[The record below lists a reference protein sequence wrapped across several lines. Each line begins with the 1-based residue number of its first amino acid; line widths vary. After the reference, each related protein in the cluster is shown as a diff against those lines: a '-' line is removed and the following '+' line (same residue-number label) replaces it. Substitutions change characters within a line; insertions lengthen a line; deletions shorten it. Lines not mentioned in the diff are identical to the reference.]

1 MPILK
6 DLFKPKEPAP
16 QASVTI
22 KGTTQSG
29 NVVVS
34 SNVEWQKEG
43 VSDAGSAHGDVNA
56 FRAGFGSCFSR
67 VKKSQELDMDL
78 QNQMKSQLMQ
88 EKSSLES
95 ELEGT
100 KSKRNN
106 AQERVQ
112 ESKSAVDSIKQE
124 ISRVKD
130 GDRRGNK
137 SLLLNLYLGVAIVVL
152 LTIYLF
158 IFYSS
163 TAYSAFFRNFDGSVN
178 LTESMFDGQA
188 VVKSFRKGFVTGCFV
203 LFMPVIFLALGYVAH
218 GFSTTSKGFERY
230 VKTVLIY
237 LITFLFDCLLAY
249 KISNSFYN
257 IEVIF
262 SRTPM
267 PPYSMKM
274 AFANTDFWIVIFCGF
289 VAYLIWGL
297 VFSFAMSCYD
307 RLTDNTYILKD
318 LEDKLASEQ
327 TLLNQLQ
334 AELAQLDQKIAQL
347 EGDIKNKEHEI
358 NNFVRYDYGQI
369 KQSLAD
375 YYKGWTGYFALV
387 SYDTT
392 SLTKVYEEEL
402 QKVNNWIDNKTTNH
416 EEK

>member
-1 MPILK
+1 
-6 DLFKPKEPAP
+6 
-16 QASVTI
+16 
-22 KGTTQSG
+22 
-29 NVVVS
+29 
-34 SNVEWQKEG
+34 
-43 VSDAGSAHGDVNA
+43 
-56 FRAGFGSCFSR
+56 
-67 VKKSQELDMDL
+67 MDL

-106 AQERVQ
+106 AQERVH

-188 VVKSFRKGFVTGCFV
+188 VVKSFREGFVEGCFV

-230 VKTVLIY
+230 VKTVLLY

-249 KISNSFYN
+249 KISKSFYD
-257 IEVIF
+257 IIVIL

-318 LEDKLASEQ
+318 LEDKLASGQ
-327 TLLNQLQ
+327 TLLNQRQ
-334 AELAQLDQKIAQL
+334 AVLAQFDQKIAQL

-387 SYDTT
+387 NYETT
-392 SLTKVYEEEL
+392 SLTKVYDEEL
-402 QKVNNWIDNKTTNH
+402 QKVNNWIDNKTANH